1 MVSLVHRSE
10 HDSTAAHT
18 ADNRFLEAIMWHR
31 IWLLLAAVFATGLA
45 GCVPSYGPGP
55 GSNQNSVEGVW
66 LDPNGI
72 QSRFSAGTFETR
84 TTDTNTLL
92 ATGRYSMINPRLVQ
106 VDIRSLVRQTN
117 TTVNCSLVSP
127 TRLSCTSSDGQQFS
141 LTRRLV

>member
-1 MVSLVHRSE
+1 MR
-10 HDSTAAHT
+10 
-18 ADNRFLEAIMWHR
+18 HR
-31 IWLLLAAVFATGLA
+31 IWLFLMAISAIGLA

-55 GSNQNSVEGVW
+55 GGGGNSIEGVW

-92 ATGRYSMINPRLVQ
+92 ATGRYNLINPRLVQ
-106 VDIRSLVRQTN
+106 IDIRSLVRQTN

-127 TRLSCTSSDGQQFS
+127 NRLNCTSSNGQQFS
-141 LTRRLV
+141 LTRRLA